1 MLKKMS
7 IVEKEM
13 EGGLTRMWQCRKLP
27 WWGLPSSSA
36 AASAADEHEKE
47 PRSNT
52 YSPQLDAMTKCP
64 DIVGQY
70 AEMSLLSQ
78 DRV

>member
-1 MLKKMS
+1 MRIL
-7 IVEKEM
+7 EKEM
-13 EGGLTRMWQCRKLP
+13 ERGLTRMWQCRKLP
-27 WWGLPSSSA
+27 WRGRPSSSG

-47 PRSNT
+47 LSSNT
-52 YSPQLDAMTKCP
+52 CSPQLDAMTRCRG
-64 DIVGQY
+64 IVGQY